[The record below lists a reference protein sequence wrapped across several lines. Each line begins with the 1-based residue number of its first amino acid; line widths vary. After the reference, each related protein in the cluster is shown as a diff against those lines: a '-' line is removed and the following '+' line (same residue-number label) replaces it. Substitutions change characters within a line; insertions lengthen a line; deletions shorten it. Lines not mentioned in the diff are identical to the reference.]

1 MPDPRFSGPGGNAG
15 AREIYGIETN
25 RILDACRDR
34 DCFEDTPVT
43 LTAIG
48 KDLIANTGN
57 VRVKCA
63 TITGTN
69 ITTDPVQF
77 NRGFYTVD
85 VKLYV
90 TCLCEACLPQGQAQE
105 FEGVAVLEKRVVLFG
120 GESNVSVFRSN
131 HSGGFCSLP
140 QPVTSTS
147 GDPEAVVEV
156 LEPIVLGAKVKEKK
170 EHCCHCCCAA
180 DIPVEVADTLNGT
193 LADDEEGRRFL
204 AVSFGVFSVVRL
216 VRPAQLLVQG
226 SEYCLPEKECVA
238 AAEENP
244 CATFQNMPFPA
255 AQFCPNA
262 TPPAG
267 NNRPSRCCGNS

>member
-34 DCFEDTPVT
+34 DCFQDTPVM
-43 LTAIG
+43 LTTIG
-48 KDLIANTGN
+48 KDLIANTNN
-57 VRVKCA
+57 VRVKNA

-69 ITTDPVQF
+69 ITTDPVRF

-90 TCLCEACLPQGQAQE
+90 TCECEACLPQGQTQE
-105 FEGVAVLEKRVVLFG
+105 FEGVAVLDKRVVLFG

-131 HSGGFCSLP
+131 RCGGFCSLP
-140 QPVTSTS
+140 EPVTSTC
-147 GDPEAVVEV
+147 GNPEAVVEV
-156 LEPIVLGAKVKEKK
+156 LEPIVLSAKVKEKK
-170 EHCCHCCCAA
+170 EHHCHCCCAA
-180 DIPVEVADTLNGT
+180 DIPVEIADTVNGT
-193 LADDEEGRRFL
+193 LADDEDGRRFL
-204 AVSFGVFSVVRL
+204 AVSLGLFSVVRL
-216 VRPAQLLVQG
+216 VRPAQFLMQG

-238 AAEENP
+238 AAEEDP

-262 TPPAG
+262 TSPAG